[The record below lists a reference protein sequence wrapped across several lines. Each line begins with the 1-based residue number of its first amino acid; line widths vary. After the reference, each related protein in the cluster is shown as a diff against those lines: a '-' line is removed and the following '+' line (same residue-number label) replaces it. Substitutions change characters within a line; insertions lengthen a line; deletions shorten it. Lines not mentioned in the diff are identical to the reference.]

1 MQIIRDHLIV
11 PDTGRAKL
19 SPTSQRQP
27 SNTLRPYP
35 SGHPHTASLLFA
47 TSPRPPTQSLNPW
60 RRPQAN
66 GEQGATEW
74 ALDWPLSG
82 PTAESLYLHSL

>member
-1 MQIIRDHLIV
+1 MLMWYKADANGVKGVFMEQVSFDNAL
-11 PDTGRAKL
+11 
-19 SPTSQRQP
+19 
-27 SNTLRPYP
+27 
-35 SGHPHTASLLFA
+35 
-47 TSPRPPTQSLNPW
+47 PPTQTLSPW

-66 GEQGATEW
+66 GEQGAPEW